1 MENLHNNNQHI
12 FNGEKDFILNA
23 DPFIC
28 PLCSRNINKNEGIT
42 LQQCLH
48 NFCKDCL
55 CDEIENNIEATVKC
69 PFLDYNCEEELLHS
83 EIKYLVSEDIFE
95 WHLQKS
101 VLQYTGE
108 LPIKPQNKTNIKKMD
123 AVVYDYFPNIEEFPC
138 PLCFEKIGVQKGI
151 TLQNCLHNFCL
162 NCLSIVIERTKTPR
176 VQCPFTTEYICPE
189 YIADSEVRSLVSKE
203 IYDNYVQRSIYHYSR
218 DTGENLGL
226 DKIENEQTDPVAQ
239 TVNMNE
245 KWKCKVCQ
253 DINSNNKIRCGFCDA
268 EKPPV
273 VLQYNQLMEL
283 EESDLN
289 LIENHNDFEC
299 QICLTTFGK
308 GEGVL
313 LRGCLHEFCKDCLA
327 GLINSSDV
335 PDIVCPYRNDKY
347 TCAEL
352 LQVSFFLLIVEECL
366 K

>member
-69 PFLDYNCEEELLHS
+69 PFLDYICEEELLHS
-83 EIKYLVSEDIFE
+83 EIKSLVSEDIFE

-138 PLCFEKIGVQKGI
+138 SLCFEKIGVQKGI

-203 IYDNYVQRSIYHYSR
+203 IYDNYVQRSIYHYRR

-226 DKIENEQTDPVAQ
+226 DEIEYEQTDPVAQ
-239 TVNMNE
+239 TLNMNE

-352 LQVSFFLLIVEECL
+352 LQVSFF
-366 K
+366 